1 MADGKDEEDF
11 QRTEEPSQK
20 KLDDARAKGD
30 VPRSAEIKNVAII
43 AGGLAVVALL
53 SGFIAQELQPL
64 FLTYLGAA
72 HTIAV
77 DESGARFLGSQLTM
91 TLLFILAPVLVVMTL
106 AALSGGLAQG
116 VPTLSWQKVTPGWS
130 KISPF
135 AGFKR
140 LFGLMGW
147 VELLKTVLKFVVV
160 GAAVVYFVW
169 PNADD
174 TVALAM
180 SDPVSTIHLVR
191 AICIKLFFAVL
202 VMVAIMALADYTYQR
217 FSFMARMRMTKQEQ
231 KEENREQDGDP
242 LIKARIRALRLERA
256 RKRMMAAIP
265 TADVIITNPT
275 HYAVALKYEH
285 GKMAAPKVVAKGVD
299 HIAAKIRELAAEHK
313 VPLVENPPLAR
324 ALYAAVDIGEA
335 VQEEHYKAVAEVISY
350 VMRLKNKLAPKPAA
364 PAAG

>member
-1 MADGKDEEDF
+1 MAEGKDDDDF

-30 VPRSAEIKNVAII
+30 VPRSGEFKNVAVI
-43 AGGLAVVALL
+43 AGGLAVLALL
-53 SGFIAQELQPL
+53 SGFIARSLQPL
-64 FLTYLGAA
+64 FLNYLGNA
-72 HTIAV
+72 HAIAV
-77 DESGARFLGSQLTM
+77 DENGARFLGTQLTM
-91 TLLFILAPVLVVMTL
+91 TLLLVLSPVLAVMTI
-106 AALSGGLAQG
+106 AALTGGLAQG
-116 VPTLSWQKVTPGWS
+116 MPTISWQKVTPGWS
-130 KISPF
+130 KISPM
-135 AGFKR
+135 AGVKR

-147 VELLKTVLKFVVV
+147 VELLKTVLKFAVV
-160 GAAVVYFVW
+160 GAAVIYFVW
-169 PNADD
+169 PHAED

-180 SDPVSTIHLVR
+180 SEPISTIHLVR

-202 VMVAIMALADYTYQR
+202 VMVVVMALADYTWQR

-231 KEENREQDGDP
+231 KEENKEQDGDP
-242 LIKARIRALRLERA
+242 VIKARIRALRMERA

-299 HIAAKIRELAAEHK
+299 HIAAKMRELAAEHK

-324 ALYAAVDIGEA
+324 ALYATVDIGDA

-350 VMRLKNKLAPKPAA
+350 VMRLKGKLAPKPAT
-364 PAAG
+364 PSLG